1 MHPYASHYLRFA
13 PHALADRKPQRYASS
28 LAVVGQPTGANAA
41 TFGLSRPMLDAA
53 THWTRIFYY
62 DVLAPQDEPRSGSRQ
77 NREEPPTAWIHR
89 NPWRQ
94 GAVLLGIYIALHLG
108 VAALLHV
115 FQS

>member
-1 MHPYASHYLRFA
+1 MQPYASHYLRHA

-28 LAVVGQPTGANAA
+28 LAFAGHPAGADAA
-41 TFGLSRPMLDAA
+41 AFEVSRPMLDAV
-53 THWTRIFYY
+53 THWTRIVYY
-62 DVLAPQDEPRSGSRQ
+62 DVLAPQDEPRSGSSQ
-77 NREEPPTAWIHR
+77 NREPRTAWIHR

-94 GAVLLGIYIALHLG
+94 GAVLLGIYIALHLA

>member
-1 MHPYASHYLRFA
+1 MQPYASHYLRYA

-28 LAVVGQPTGANAA
+28 LAVVGQPAGANAA
-41 TFGLSRPMLDAA
+41 TFDLSRPMLEAG
-53 THWTRIFYY
+53 THWTRIFHY
-62 DVLAPQDEPRSGSRQ
+62 DVLAPQDEPRSGSSQ
-77 NREEPPTAWIHR
+77 NREPPTTWMHR

-94 GAVLLGIYIALHLG
+94 GVVLLGIYIALHLA